1 MAISRC
7 VGVEPLRSLPGQGS
21 RWEKILLES
30 YGLILLYVLIGG
42 RLATL
47 QTHFYGR
54 LATLQSSR
62 GMSFDPSNAEIWQVR
77 TAAKSKRRRIGNASI
92 GNAETDARCAVFTS
106 GGSFLKIN
114 TDKSPLNTR

>member
-21 RWEKILLES
+21 RWEKILLEN

-54 LATLQSSR
+54 LATLQTHFYGRLATLQSSR
-62 GMSFDPSNAEIWQVR
+62 GMSFDPSNVEIWQVR
-77 TAAKSKRRRIGNASI
+77 TDAKSKRRRVGGVSA
-92 GNAETDARCAVFTS
+92 GNAETNARCAVPP
-106 GGSFLKIN
+106 L
-114 TDKSPLNTR
+114 TDLFSK

>member
-21 RWEKILLES
+21 RWEKILLEN

-77 TAAKSKRRRIGNASI
+77 TDAKSKRRRVGGVSA
-92 GNAETDARCAVFTS
+92 GNAETNARCAVPP
-106 GGSFLKIN
+106 L
-114 TDKSPLNTR
+114 TDLFSK